1 MLGWR
6 RSLGTFATAAIA
18 AVLLASVAQASGVT
32 AEQLIGIAE
41 AQLGMVCGQVNPQLE
56 HCATPST
63 SGDQWTADIEPASGA
78 VTGLTTVAFQF
89 VAPLDPG
96 GVAMMQALHV
106 PTCVDRVGVD
116 GFIQRVGSLTQS
128 GTLAPQTVGVCMMR
142 GELVA
147 APRSYTYTVRADVI
161 QPATPTPSPTAS
173 PTAAVTPRP
182 TPSVTNS
189 PTPTLIAQTPSPT
202 QSAAPT
208 PSPSPTPVFGGEVG
222 AGPSVSPTAEGKVA
236 AAQGG
241 PEPAPAANVN
251 QISGLGFASSVMAP
265 SQVRLDPVA
274 VGASAL
280 LALLLLLLMA
290 FPGELFNS
298 TVEDNYDEIAGWLGR
313 LRVGAVSGIWHGPIG
328 VVLLLL
334 AGALVYSLLDPG
346 FGTDLSSVASYT
358 GLLAGL
364 VVVLTAFEVPGL
376 LMHRRRTGEFGALR
390 ALPWTL
396 VAGAA
401 CVLVSRLAGFEPGYL
416 YGVLLGVVFH
426 RPQQTDDDG
435 RQAAA
440 GALVT
445 LLVALCAWGALGWVR
460 ANLTDASFVRL
471 AGETALAA
479 VVVAGLESVAFGL
492 MPFRFL
498 DGAAVRDWNRV
509 VWAVL
514 FGLGVFAFVHVLIG
528 PQSGYLAELA
538 PAGLVAALIVFAAFA
553 LLSFGVWGYFRFRPS
568 RS

>member
-1 MLGWR
+1 MLR
-6 RSLGTFATAAIA
+6 RRRVPGTLAMAVIA
-18 AVLLASVAQASGVT
+18 ALVIASAVRAAGVT
-32 AEQLIGIAE
+32 AEQLIAIAE
-41 AQLGMVCGQVNPQLE
+41 GQLGMVCVPVNLQLE
-56 HCATPST
+56 QCATPST
-63 SGDQWTADIEPASGA
+63 SGNQWSADIEPASGA
-78 VTGLTTVAFQF
+78 VTGLTTGAFQF

-96 GVAMMQALHV
+96 GLAMMQTLHV
-106 PTCVDRVGVD
+106 PTCADRVGVD
-116 GFIQRVGSLTQS
+116 AFTQKVGSLTQS
-128 GTLAPQTVGVCMMR
+128 GTLGPQTVGLCVMR

-161 QPATPTPSPTAS
+161 QPATPTPSPTVPA
-173 PTAAVTPRP
+173 PTTRP
-182 TPSVTNS
+182 TRTPSVTNS

-202 QSAAPT
+202 PSASPT
-208 PSPSPTPVFGGEVG
+208 PTPSPTPVVGGEVG
-222 AGPSVSPTAEGKVA
+222 AAPSVSPTEEGEVA
-236 AAQGG
+236 GVQGG
-241 PEPAPAANVN
+241 PEATAANTSR
-251 QISGLGFASSVMAP
+251 IPGLGFAASVMAP
-265 SQVRLDPVA
+265 AQVRLDPVA

-298 TVEDNYDEIAGWLGR
+298 TVEDNYDEIASWLRR
-313 LRVGAVSGIWHGPIG
+313 LRAVAVSGIWHGPMG

-346 FGTDLSSVASYT
+346 FGTDLSSVASYA

-364 VVVLTAFEVPGL
+364 VVVLAAFELPGL
-376 LMHRRRTGEFGALR
+376 LMHRRRTGEFGAFR

-396 VAGAA
+396 MAGAA

-416 YGVLLGVVFH
+416 YGVLLGVVFR

-445 LLVALCAWGALGWVR
+445 LIVALGAWFALGWLR
-460 ANLTDASFVRL
+460 TNLTDASFLRV

-479 VVVAGLESVAFGL
+479 VVVAGLESVAFGM

-509 VWAVL
+509 AWAVL

-538 PAGLVAALIVFAAFA
+538 PAGLIAALTVFAAFA
-553 LLSFGVWGYFRFRPS
+553 LLSLGVWGYFRFRPS

>member
-1 MLGWR
+1 
-6 RSLGTFATAAIA
+6 
-18 AVLLASVAQASGVT
+18 
-32 AEQLIGIAE
+32 
-41 AQLGMVCGQVNPQLE
+41 
-56 HCATPST
+56 
-63 SGDQWTADIEPASGA
+63 
-78 VTGLTTVAFQF
+78 
-89 VAPLDPG
+89 
-96 GVAMMQALHV
+96 
-106 PTCVDRVGVD
+106 
-116 GFIQRVGSLTQS
+116 
-128 GTLAPQTVGVCMMR
+128 
-142 GELVA
+142 
-147 APRSYTYTVRADVI
+147 
-161 QPATPTPSPTAS
+161 
-173 PTAAVTPRP
+173 
-182 TPSVTNS
+182 
-189 PTPTLIAQTPSPT
+189 
-202 QSAAPT
+202 
-208 PSPSPTPVFGGEVG
+208 
-222 AGPSVSPTAEGKVA
+222 
-236 AAQGG
+236 
-241 PEPAPAANVN
+241 
-251 QISGLGFASSVMAP
+251 
-265 SQVRLDPVA
+265 
-274 VGASAL
+274 
-280 LALLLLLLMA
+280 MA

-298 TVEDNYDEIAGWLGR
+298 TVEDNYDEIAGWFRR
-313 LRVGAVSGIWHGPIG
+313 LQVGAVSSIWHGPMGI
-328 VVLLLL
+328 VLLLL

-445 LLVALCAWGALGWVR
+445 LLVALGAWVALGWIR
-460 ANLTDASFVRL
+460 ANLTDASFVRV

-479 VVVAGLESVAFGL
+479 VVVAGLESVAFGM

-509 VWAVL
+509 AWALL

-538 PAGLVAALIVFAAFA
+538 PAGLVAALTVFAGFA